1 MKLSLL
7 FCATILLRLLAGCSS
22 SEPTGTGSVGVGTL
36 SDGGSASVSDAA
48 VSGATDASG
57 ACEGA
62 CRTTAL
68 TVSFGGKSEALTRAQ
83 FGFVRRDGASP
94 LLHLEAHDGGDAACP
109 TSKSPSPDRTLVVED
124 LPVPKEGATLA
135 SKDGVRAAFFDFAGT
150 LLPATPL
157 AKATDVSFRVVAVEL
172 AAGAPSAFAI
182 EASMSFPQ
190 GGTLTGHFF
199 AEHCATM
206 DE

>member
-1 MKLSLL
+1 MKRSLP
-7 FCATILLRLLAGCSS
+7 FCATMLLGLIAGCSS
-22 SEPTGTGSVGVGTL
+22 SEPTGTASVGPAAL
-36 SDGGSASVSDAA
+36 SDGGSPAADAS
-48 VSGATDASG
+48 SGGADASG

-68 TVSFGGKSEALTRAQ
+68 TVSFGGKSESLTRAQ

-135 SKDGVRAAFFDFAGT
+135 TKDGVRAAFFDFAGT
-150 LLPATPL
+150 LLPSTPL
-157 AKATDVSFRVVAVEL
+157 AKATDVSLRVVAVEL
-172 AAGAPSAFAI
+172 AAGAPTGFAI
-182 EASMSFPQ
+182 EASMTFPQ
-190 GGTLTGHFF
+190 GGTLTGHLF